1 MILRRLAVATETGN
15 DQVDLARTDVDVA
28 LGEGHL
34 DLPSQLATGNRHRY
48 HTHVVT
54 ISFGCLMASPRPPIA
69 RLVLIAIPLAAVVIG
84 SLYALDQ
91 YQRRHRPVPI
101 ATRPA
106 TLPATRL
113 VVATT
118 QPKPP
123 KDFIDL
129 VRLQFPDLPTTRPL
143 DINLDLSEA
152 GHVLIDDPIFMDP
165 SGTLWITRADGR
177 TPEEVTENPAAVNFV
192 NRPVA
197 FAHWYRDLRS
207 GQWKAALIVSSRRGD
222 GFELIDENGPRILGV
237 GSDYDWARGF
247 SLQDGHLGAPTRD
260 GLAIFTIPRKGMIG
274 ESRSP
279 VLADKTA
286 RHAPV
291 EYCFFQKSL
300 IAWIPPAG
308 EHPGS
313 PGAVR
318 WLDQSWLKLAGDDWP
333 AGILQ
338 IIPMEDSVMLLVATN
353 GNTGKLAVVSME
365 KADIAEEQLIR
376 LIAELSD
383 VDPQKRDKA
392 YEQLSKYRAT
402 LWPIAERVMDAVPP
416 EAQSRLKSLLKARIT
431 PLLGYCEPVGNQL
444 EFVARYS
451 TGGALFYSPKGV
463 LVPQTDA
470 PPVAVSPAWISA
482 LPGDAIRLLQ
492 GDFLK
497 DLDPHKQTLRP
508 TGTGTWI
515 ISDEVTGPR
524 IHLGR
529 SAWLNLM
536 PKSER
541 AYTDFIGVDRQ
552 SRYLFRRPGTTLP
565 TLIID
570 PRLPDRRPRLPVWQQ
585 TFAAVGWSRKGYPAI
600 QLEKNHLIFATGE
613 WELMDEKTDTF
624 FSDPKDIPPIAT
636 TRPSDLGPPLLA
648 DRDGTLYYDGKQK
661 LLIVDKQGTRTEWP
675 LPDRATGSA
684 DPYLVESEPGR
695 FFLFNEPGRL
705 LRLRRTPAGPDPFKL
720 EATFSRNIPN
730 VSKLTR
736 MWVDPK
742 GRIAMVWDEKNLAI
756 AFPQGFI
763 PMETRHLIPAEV
775 LDQMSED
782 KE

>member
-1 MILRRLAVATETGN
+1 
-15 DQVDLARTDVDVA
+15 
-28 LGEGHL
+28 
-34 DLPSQLATGNRHRY
+34 
-48 HTHVVT
+48 
-54 ISFGCLMASPRPPIA
+54 MASSRPPIA
-69 RLVLIAIPLAAVVIG
+69 RLVLIAMPLAAVVIG
-84 SLYALDQ
+84 ALYALDQ
-91 YQRRHRPVPI
+91 YQRRHRPLPI

-106 TLPATRL
+106 TAPATRA

-118 QPKPP
+118 RPKPP

-143 DINLDLSEA
+143 DINLDLSDA
-152 GHVLIDDPIFMDP
+152 GHVVIEDPIFMDP
-165 SGTLWITRADGR
+165 SGTLWITRSDGR

-197 FAHWYRDLRS
+197 FAHWYRDIRS
-207 GQWKAALIVSSRRGD
+207 GQWKASLIVPSRRGD

-237 GSDYDWARGF
+237 GADYDWARGF

-260 GLAIFTIPRKGMIG
+260 GLAVFTIPHKGMIG

-279 VLADKTA
+279 ALLDKDA

-308 EHPGS
+308 GVGGAADQPGS
-313 PGAVR
+313 AGAVR
-318 WLDQSWLKLAGDDWP
+318 WLDGSWLKLSGDDWP

-338 IIPMEDSVMLLVATN
+338 IIPMEDSVMLLLATS

-365 KADIAEEQLIR
+365 KADIAEEAMIR
-376 LIAELSD
+376 LIVELSD
-383 VDPQKRDKA
+383 VDPQKREKA

-416 EAQSRLKSLLKARIT
+416 EAQARLKSLLKARIT
-431 PLLGYCEPVGNQL
+431 PLMGYCEPVGNQL
-444 EFVARYS
+444 DFVARYP
-451 TGGALFYSPKGV
+451 TGGALFYSAKGV
-463 LVPQTDA
+463 MVPQADRPA
-470 PPVAVSPAWISA
+470 VAVSPAWISA

-492 GDFLK
+492 GEFLK
-497 DLDPHKQTLRP
+497 DLDPTKQTLRP

-515 ISDEVTGPR
+515 VSDDVTGPR

-541 AYTDFIGVDRQ
+541 AYSEFIGVDRQ
-552 SRYLFRRPGTTLP
+552 SRYLFRKPGTTSP

-585 TFAAVGWSRKGYPAI
+585 SFAAVGWSRKGYAAI
-600 QLEKNHLIFATGE
+600 KLEQNHLTFATGE
-613 WELMDEKTDTF
+613 WELLDEKTDTF
-624 FSDPKDIPPIAT
+624 FSDARDIPPVPT
-636 TRPSDLGPPLLA
+636 TRPSEFGRPLLA
-648 DRDGTLYYDGKQK
+648 DRHGNLYFDGRQK
-661 LLIVDKQGTRTEWP
+661 LVIVDKTGGQSEWP

-684 DPYLVESEPGR
+684 EPQLVETEPGE

-705 LRLRRTPAGPDPFKL
+705 LRLRRTPAGQELFKL

-763 PMETRHLIPAEV
+763 PMETRHLIPADV